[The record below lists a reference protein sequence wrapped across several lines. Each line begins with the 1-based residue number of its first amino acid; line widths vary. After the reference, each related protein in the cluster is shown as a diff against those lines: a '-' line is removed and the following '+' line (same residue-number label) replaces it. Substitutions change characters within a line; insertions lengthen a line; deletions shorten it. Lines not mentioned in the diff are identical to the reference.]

1 MKPLYLVTFLCFIW
15 LGDALP
21 QVGDLP
27 AGLKPAKAFGAFE
40 QAIVPGTEEV
50 KIFNFRR
57 VNNSD
62 STLSPKKWTPLF

>member
-50 KIFNFRR
+50 RFF
-57 VNNSD
+57 
-62 STLSPKKWTPLF
+62 

>member
-15 LGDALP
+15 LGDAFP

-50 KIFNFRR
+50 NFFNFRR

-62 STLSPKKWTPLF
+62 SITNAKKMDSTF